1 VTAVTA
7 GRALRWVALLVL
19 CAVVAFPTY
28 VTLATAFLPP
38 RDVAAGAL
46 LPDPS
51 HLTLDNVT
59 NALDAVPLLHQYL
72 VSAAVVVVQA
82 GAQLVTASLAA
93 YALVFPPWRGR
104 RTAFALIFAT
114 LAVPGESVVLPN
126 VETVSAL
133 GLRDTVLAVA
143 LPYLCVAYPV
153 FLLRQA
159 FSTFPREVWEATR
172 LDGAGHLTCLAR
184 FVVPIA
190 APQLVTAGLWSALAA
205 WNGYFWPL
213 LITDSTEHRTV
224 QVGLAQL
231 VAGEPPTGVVYAGT
245 LVVLLPTLVLV
256 LLGHR
261 FLVRGLAARLT

>member
-1 VTAVTA
+1 MTATRV
-7 GRALRWVALLVL
+7 LRWSALLVF
-19 CAVVAFPTY
+19 CAIVAFPTY
-28 VTLATAFLPP
+28 VMLATAFLPP
-38 RDVAAGAL
+38 EDVAAGQL

-51 HLTLDNVT
+51 RLTFDNVAR
-59 NALDAVPLLHQYL
+59 ALEVVPLLRQYL

-82 GAQLVTASLAA
+82 GTQLVGASLAA
-93 YALVFPPWRGR
+93 YSLVFPPWRGR
-104 RTAFALIFAT
+104 RIAFALIFAT

-159 FSTFPREVWEATR
+159 FSMLPREVWEAAR
-172 LDGAGHLTCLAR
+172 LDGAGHLTCLVR
-184 FVVPIA
+184 IVLPLV

-213 LITDSTEHRTV
+213 LITDSTENRTV
-224 QVGLAQL
+224 QIGLAQL
-231 VAGEPPTGVVYAGT
+231 VAGEPHIGVVYAGT
-245 LVVLLPTLVLV
+245 LVVLLPTLLLV
-256 LLGHR
+256 LFGQR
-261 FLVRGLAARLT
+261 FLVRGLAARMT